1 MYVTCLVPSDRVIVL
16 RSPALTPCD
25 ATGVPFVVT
34 GGHTFAQAPEQFLG
48 RREVKDF
55 AAIDDQPERHLGMC
69 QRTQRH
75 DVLDM
80 SRLGWYRPQAAAAA
94 VALELDVELL
104 LPQPATINAT
114 PTSAAAPTERIFA
127 VVQFA
132 IVCCSQLVVFSGP
145 VGGGR
150 VMD

>member
-1 MYVTCLVPSDRVIVL
+1 VPAA
-16 RSPALTPCD
+16 PLTLLTETPFAD
-25 ATGVPFVVT
+25 AAEAVPV
-34 GGHTFAQAPEQFLG
+34 ADEL
-48 RREVKDF
+48 
-55 AAIDDQPERHLGMC
+55 
-69 QRTQRH
+69 
-75 DVLDM
+75 
-80 SRLGWYRPQAAAAA
+80 AAAAA

-145 VGGGR
+145 VGGGGSWTE
-150 VMD
+150 DPGGAGSFPGGDTTGP